1 MPTAL
6 HQPLSAHAHG
16 AAHPT
21 SPTPEALLAGSPL
34 PEVRRLVVDATDDF
48 VTLTGVV
55 STYYLKQIAQETV
68 RSGVR
73 NRRLVNRVVVA
84 SGR

>member
-1 MPTAL
+1 MPTTL
-6 HQPLSAHAHG
+6 QHPPT

-21 SPTPEALLAGSPL
+21 VPTPEALLAGSPL
-34 PEVRRLVVDATDDF
+34 PEVRRLVVSATDDF

-55 STYYLKQIAQETV
+55 STYYLKQVAQETV

-73 NRRLVNRVVVA
+73 NRRLLNRVVVA
-84 SGR
+84 SGQ

>member
-1 MPTAL
+1 MPTTVQ
-6 HQPLSAHAHG
+6 QPPTAP
-16 AAHPT
+16 AAHTAAP
-21 SPTPEALLAGSPL
+21 PTPEALLAGSPL
-34 PEVRRLVVDATDDF
+34 PEVRRLVVSATDDF

-55 STYYLKQIAQETV
+55 STYYFKQVAQETV

-73 NRRLVNRVVVA
+73 NRRLLNRVVVA